1 VYGSTSM
8 DVEQI
13 LKDAP
18 LFSQLH
24 KKDIKRLAA
33 ALTER
38 SFPAGAVI
46 IEQGKPGVG
55 LFLIGGGTA
64 TASVSGK
71 AIRTMTAGD
80 HFGEVALID
89 DGPRSAEVKA
99 DTDVECFV
107 LPAWQFRAIVS
118 EHPDVAW
125 ALLRSLVQ
133 RVVRDAEVPDTL

>member
-1 VYGSTSM
+1 M

-13 LKDAP
+13 LQKAP
-18 LFSQLH
+18 LFSQLQ

-46 IEQGKPGVG
+46 IEQGQPGVG
-55 LFLIGGGTA
+55 LFVIGGGTA
-64 TASVSGK
+64 TVSADGK
-71 AIRTMTAGD
+71 TLRTMKAGD

-89 DGPRSAEVKA
+89 DGPRTAEVKA
-99 DTDVECFV
+99 ETDVDCLV
-107 LPAWQFRAIVS
+107 LPAWQFRAIVR

-125 ALLRSLVQ
+125 ALLRSLV
-133 RVVRDAEVPDTL
+133 RVVRSEEAPDQL

>member
-71 AIRTMTAGD
+71 AIRTMKAGD